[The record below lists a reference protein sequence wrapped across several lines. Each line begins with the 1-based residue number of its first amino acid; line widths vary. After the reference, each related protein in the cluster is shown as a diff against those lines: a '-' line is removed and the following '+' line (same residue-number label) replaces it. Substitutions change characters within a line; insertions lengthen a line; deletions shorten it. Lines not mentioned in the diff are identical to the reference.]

1 MTPFVWGFL
10 LALLGAGIVIA
21 TRQGTPGAALLGF
34 SVSLALVIG
43 FGPGVMA
50 PLALF
55 VLGSGFLTR
64 AGRAT
69 KSASG
74 PPSGTA
80 DAAVPPTSRPSSAR
94 RRSLGVAAAAV
105 PDLAPLFG
113 AGASAAI
120 AAAFADTAATET
132 GPLAGGPVFRL
143 RGARV
148 SRATHGEPGGVSA
161 AGLLAGAAAALSSR
175 GLARAAGVGVVPGAP
190 WTVAGAGFGAAIV
203 ESGVAGTAW
212 GRRLGPIG
220 RNVCSRCS
228 QRPPAAPWRGR
239 RAPARERRRGPGA
252 RSAAGDRNDARDRV
266 RRGGAS
272 QLS

>member
-55 VLGSGFLTR
+55 VLGSGVLTR
-64 AGRAT
+64 AGRST
-69 KSASG
+69 KERLR
-74 PPSGTA
+74 TA
-80 DAAVPPTSRPSSAR
+80 EGDRG
-94 RRSLGVAAAAV
+94 RRSAAHVAAKLGAPALLGVASAAV
-105 PDLAPLFG
+105 PDLAPLVG

-161 AGLLAGAAAALSSR
+161 AGLLAGAAAALSCAA
-175 GLARAAGVGVVPGAP
+175 LARAAGVGVVPGAP

-220 RNVCSRCS
+220 RNALLSLLAV
-228 QRPPAAPWRGR
+228 
-239 RAPARERRRGPGA
+239 
-252 RSAAGDRNDARDRV
+252 AAGCALAV
-266 RRGGAS
+266 AAGSGA
-272 QLS
+272 